1 VELVECLVMLYKFT
15 KDRFFDSFIF
25 YVKICDTE
33 TLHRKF
39 GIIRKSIY
47 EILTELHQSLLD
59 ANFISHGEEME
70 RLVNYKRSDALG
82 PENLSFVIGSFEK
95 YGLRK
100 YVEPIIDFLWRLFSV
115 KLPLLYP
122 EYAHLSR
129 EGKLNDW
136 RDIVREKI
144 GIYPTRES
152 AIRLLMI
159 LCNDFYLLRRQ
170 CFRLIESFAVLLT

>member
-1 VELVECLVMLYKFT
+1 MLYKFT

-25 YVKICDTE
+25 YGKICDPE

-39 GIIRKSIY
+39 GIIRKSMY
-47 EILTELHQSLLD
+47 EILTELYQSLVD

-70 RLVNYKRSDALG
+70 RLVNYNRSDVLG
-82 PENLSFVIGSFEK
+82 PDNLSFIIGSFEK

-100 YVEPIIDFLWRLFSV
+100 YVEPIIDFLWRLFSM

-144 GIYPTRES
+144 GIYLTREGYC
-152 AIRLLMI
+152 IILLLMI

-170 CFRLIESFAVLLT
+170 RLWLNIY